1 MKIFINNIP
10 EFEEDIRKVT
20 MRVVKGENLTGE
32 LSITFI
38 DDAEMRKMNKKYAN
52 KDKTTDVLSFSFG
65 IPEILGDI
73 YISLPQAQRQKVGSL
88 LSELKLLTVH
98 GILHLAGYNDA
109 TEKQKKE
116 MREKEKEYLAR
127 KRKAAS
133 NNSTSS

>member
-10 EFEEDIRKVT
+10 EFEEDIRKIA
-20 MRVVKGENLTGE
+20 MRVAKGENLTGE

-52 KDKTTDVLSFSFG
+52 KDNTTDVLSFGFD
-65 IPEILGDI
+65 IPEMLGDI
-73 YISLPQAQRQKVGSL
+73 YISLPQAERQKVGSL

-98 GILHLAGYNDA
+98 GMLHLAGYNDT

-116 MREKEKEYLAR
+116 MREKEKKYLTR
-127 KRKAAS
+127 THK
-133 NNSTSS
+133 TTPCD